1 MNDFAFIS
9 VCVYVDTVGSSS
21 NCTYSWEESVNWRF
35 NQANQ
40 QAAPA
45 RAVFRDAVKKKHA
58 RGADGR
64 KAFISPNRS
73 TEHNWEMKMRELP
86 LARTNDMIMCVVGK
100 GGDRREGVFFFG
112 VRKNSQQSEAEE
124 GAAILMTYNKHT
136 PWR

>member
-1 MNDFAFIS
+1 MGTI
-9 VCVYVDTVGSSS
+9 GSSS
-21 NCTYSWEESVNWRF
+21 SCTYSWEESVNWRF

-45 RAVFRDAVKKKHA
+45 RIVFRDAVKKKHPRA
-58 RGADGR
+58 GGR

-86 LARTNDMIMCVVGK
+86 LARTNDMIMCVVG
-100 GGDRREGVFFFG
+100 REETEEKESFFFG

-124 GAAILMTYNKHT
+124 EAAILMTYNKHT